1 MSAQLAPIEVFY
13 SYADADEDLRSKL
26 DKHLSQLRH
35 DGLIT
40 TWHKRQIIA
49 GTDWVKALDEHL
61 NMASVILLLISADFL
76 ASDYC
81 YGVEMQ
87 RAMERHDAN
96 EARVIPILLRPCD
109 RQSAP
114 FGKLQSLPSD
124 GRPVSNWHNSD
135 EAFANIAQGI
145 RVALQDIQHLAMS
158 APLTTFPSIWS
169 VPYSRNPVFTGREE
183 LLEQLHTQLQTMQ
196 AATRSQP
203 QAISGLGGVGKTQ
216 LAIEYAYRYR
226 QEYQIVLWARANAV
240 EALNASY
247 AEIATLLRLP
257 QRNEQKQEVIVE
269 AVKDW
274 LKEQQSWLLI
284 LDNADELSIVQPFL
298 PTLFGGHL
306 LLTTRALT
314 TVRLARRF
322 EVKTMDEEV
331 GALLL
336 LRRSGL
342 IDPNA
347 ALSDASPANRV
358 VALEITR
365 GLGGLPLAL
374 DQAGAYIEETSCG
387 LAGYQRL
394 YQMQRRELL
403 QRRGGINDD
412 HPDPVA
418 TTWSLSFK
426 KVKQRN
432 PAAADLL
439 RFCAFLAP
447 DPIPGEIL
455 TNWAKTYRPIAES
468 TNMGT
473 GPLQKKQGN
482 APSRKPKRKRRQQ
495 QYVPQVMSQ
504 YGKNELGEA
513 LALTASDPLLLNGAI
528 ECLRAYS
535 LVSRDAETQT
545 LSVHQLVQAVVC
557 DSIPKERQHPWMLR
571 AVNVVRA
578 AHPGSDFE
586 HWPALERW
594 LPHALLCATWI
605 EQAAMLP
612 LDAVHLLN
620 GAGNYL
626 QDRARYVEAEPL
638 HERALEICEQLLK
651 DVEEVEKEAAAVQ
664 SWARELA
671 ERHQLQ
677 IMLSVNIVT
686 VGEPLVVRLSPLVV
700 RLSTVMSLNNVAE
713 IYRKQGKNEQA
724 EPLFRRAL
732 DILKQQPAILEQQS
746 ETDASAIASLEANI
760 LNNLATFY
768 GNQGKYTEAE
778 SRHRQALDIR
788 ERTSG
793 ADAPA
798 TAESLNNLAAL
809 YYAQGKN
816 EQAEPLFLRALA
828 IREQELGAKHPR
840 TAQSLNNLALLYEN
854 QRKYE
859 QAERLFLRALA
870 IDEEAYREPHPDV
883 ASDHNNLATLYDNQ
897 GKYEQAETH
906 YQRSLTIKVHT
917 LGPRHPSTRLTRRN
931 YAVLLRAIGRN
942 GEAERLES
950 EDNG

>member
-26 DKHLSQLRH
+26 DTHLSQLRR

-49 GTDWVKALDEHL
+49 GTDWAKAFDEHF

-124 GRPVSNWHNSD
+124 GRPVSNRLNSD

-145 RVALQDIQHLAMS
+145 RVALQDIQHLAVS
-158 APLTTFPSIWS
+158 APLTTFPRIWS

-196 AATRSQP
+196 AAALSQP

-226 QEYQIVLWARANAV
+226 QEYQIVLWVRANAA

-247 AEIATLLRLP
+247 AKIATLLRLP
-257 QRNEQKQEVIVE
+257 QRNEQKQEVIVQ

-274 LKEQQSWLLI
+274 LKAQQSWLLI

-306 LLTTRALT
+306 LLTTRALA

-322 EVKTMDEEV
+322 EVKTMDAEV

-336 LRRSGL
+336 LRRAGL

-374 DQAGAYIEETSCG
+374 DQAGAYIEKTSCG

-394 YQMQRRELL
+394 YQMRQRELL
-403 QRRGGINDD
+403 QHRGINDD
-412 HPDPVA
+412 YPDSVA
-418 TTWSLSFK
+418 TTWSLSFE

-447 DPIPGEIL
+447 DAIPEEIL
-455 TNWAKTYRPIAES
+455 TNWAKTYRLIAES

-482 APSRKPKRKRRQQ
+482 VPSRKPKRPFFALLFRKRIQQ

-504 YGKNELGEA
+504 YGTEELGETSA
-513 LALTASDPLLLNGAI
+513 PAASDLNRAI
-528 ECLRAYS
+528 ESLQAYS

-545 LSVHQLVQAVVC
+545 LSVHRLVQAVVR
-557 DSIPKERQHPWMLR
+557 DSMPVDVQHQWMQR
-571 AVNVVRA
+571 AVDVVQA
-578 AHPGSDFE
+578 ACPRSDFE
-586 HWPALERW
+586 HWPALEWW

-605 EQAAMLP
+605 EQAAMP
-612 LDAVHLLN
+612 TLDTVLLLTV
-620 GAGNYL
+620 AGSYL
-626 QDRARYVEAEPL
+626 QERARYTEAEPL
-638 HERALEICEQLLK
+638 HKRALEICEQLLK
-651 DVEEVEKEAAAVQ
+651 EPGEDEEVG
-664 SWARELA
+664 ELK
-671 ERHQLQ
+671 RL
-677 IMLSVNIVT
+677 IVNIFT
-686 VGEPLVVRLSPLVV
+686 GGAI
-700 RLSTVMSLNNVAE
+700 RLSTVMSLNNLAQ
-713 IYRKQGKNEQA
+713 IYQEQGKYEQA

-732 DILKQQPAILEQQS
+732 DTLKQQPEQHS

-793 ADAPA
+793 ADVPA

-809 YYAQGKN
+809 YYAQGKDA
-816 EQAEPLFLRALA
+816 EAEPLFLRALA
-828 IREQELGAKHPR
+828 IREEKLGAKHPR

-859 QAERLFLRALA
+859 QAEPLFLRALA
-870 IDEEAYREPHPDV
+870 INEEAYREPHPDI
-883 ASDHNNLATLYDNQ
+883 ASDHNNLATLYENQ
-897 GKYEQAETH
+897 RKYEQAETH

-917 LGPRHPSTRLTRRN
+917 LGPRHPSTHLTRRN
-931 YAVLLRAIGRN
+931 YAALLRAIGRN
-942 GEAERLES
+942 SEAERLES